1 MTTHRRLIAI
11 LRGLTPD
18 EAEAVGEALVAGGI
32 ASIEVPLNS
41 PSPLDSIARL
51 ARRLGG
57 RAEIGAGTVLTAGE
71 VGTVRAAG
79 GTFVVSPNCDP
90 DVIAATK
97 AAGLGSYPGVFT
109 ATEAFAAL
117 KAGAD
122 ALKLFPVSVLGP
134 EGVTALKAVLP
145 RDAPLYAVGGVEA
158 ANLEAYAAAGCAGF
172 GIGSSL
178 YRPGRSAAEVGA
190 AARAFTDAYG
200 RVFARQAS
208 A

>member
-1 MTTHRRLIAI
+1 MTHRRLIAI

-18 EAEAVGEALVAGGI
+18 EAEAVGEALVAGGV
-32 ASIEVPLNS
+32 AWIEVPLNS
-41 PSPLDSIARL
+41 PSPLMSISRL
-51 ARRLGG
+51 AQRLKG
-57 RAEIGAGTVLTAGE
+57 RAEIGAGTVLTAAE
-71 VGTVRAAG
+71 VDAVRAAG
-79 GTFVVSPNCDP
+79 GAFVVSPHCDP
-90 DVIAATK
+90 QVIAATK
-97 AAGLGSYPGVFT
+97 AAKLGSYPGVFT

-122 ALKLFPVSVLGP
+122 ALKLFPASVLGP
-134 EGVTALKAVLP
+134 EGVKALVAVLP
-145 RDAPLYAVGGVEA
+145 RDAPLYAVGGVET
-158 ANLEAYAAAGCAGF
+158 ANLAAYAAAGCAGF

-190 AARAFTDAYG
+190 AARAFADAYD